1 MEQSTL
7 WWILAG
13 LAVAAELMTGTFY
26 LLMFA
31 CGLIAAAIAAHLGT
45 STFLQ
50 IAICAVVGGSATLAW
65 HFFKSKK
72 EAALA
77 APAQAN
83 RDVNMDVGETVQISD
98 WRDDGT
104 TSVRYRGAPWEVAVE
119 EGTPREA
126 GAYKIE
132 KVVGSRLVVSK
143 LSQN

>member
-1 MEQSTL
+1 MEQSTV

-13 LAVAAELMTGTFY
+13 LTVAAELRTGTFY

-31 CGLIAAAIAAHLGT
+31 CGLVAAAIAALMGG
-45 STFLQ
+45 STVLQ
-50 IAICAVVGGSATLAW
+50 IALWAIVGGGATMAW

-83 RDVNMDVGETVQISD
+83 RDVNMDVGETVHVSA
-98 WRDDGT
+98 WREDGT
-104 TSVRYRGAPWEVAVE
+104 TSVKYRGAHWEVSALE
-119 EGTPREA
+119 DTKREA

-132 KVVGSRLVVSK
+132 KVIGSRLIVSK
-143 LSQN
+143 LSQS

>member
-31 CGLIAAAIAAHLGT
+31 CGLIAAAIAAHLGG
-45 STFLQ
+45 STFSQ
-50 IAICAVVGGSATLAW
+50 IAICALVGGSATVAW
-65 HFFKSKK
+65 HLLKSKK

-77 APAQAN
+77 APAHAN
-83 RDVNMDVGETVQISD
+83 RDVNMDIGEIVQISD

-104 TSVRYRGAPWEVAVE
+104 TNVKYRGAQWEVAAQ
-119 EGTPREA
+119 EGSPCEV

-132 KVVGSRLVVSK
+132 KVIGSRLVVSK
-143 LSQN
+143 LLI